1 MEEDFEIVFNKVK
14 PIVWK
19 LSRYYFIKMWTRE
32 DWQQEGML
40 ILHQLLREHPELE
53 EDDTKLYIYFKTRF
67 SNYIKDV
74 LRQQES
80 QKRCFA
86 SARKSETSF

>member
-40 ILHQLLREHPELE
+40 ILHQLFREHPELE
-53 EDDTKLYIYFKTRF
+53 EDDT
-67 SNYIKDV
+67 
-74 LRQQES
+74 
-80 QKRCFA
+80 
-86 SARKSETSF
+86 